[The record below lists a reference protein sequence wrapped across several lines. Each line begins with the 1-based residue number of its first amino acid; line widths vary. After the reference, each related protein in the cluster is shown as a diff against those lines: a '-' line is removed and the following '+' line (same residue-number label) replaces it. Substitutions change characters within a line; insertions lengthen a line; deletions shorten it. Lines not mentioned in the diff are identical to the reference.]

1 MDFEDYY
8 LYINKVSILS
18 SEDDRQNIHSYYRDM
33 VYAFSDGRLA
43 QGRSSM
49 NSLIRSGY
57 LKSLIEEDRDEKIN
71 KILND

>member
-1 MDFEDYY
+1 
-8 LYINKVSILS
+8 
-18 SEDDRQNIHSYYRDM
+18 M
-33 VYAFSDGRLA
+33 VYAFSDGRLP
-43 QGRSSM
+43 QGRSFM